1 MLGIDILTTHQV
13 IISSLR
19 FLVQPV
25 QSVKKGNRNLDA
37 LGHPIFKHTEIVLSQ
52 LAFECHRSC
61 KIFSLNTLRVE
72 RANND

>member
-1 MLGIDILTTHQV
+1 MLGIDILTTHQ
-13 IISSLR
+13 IILSSLR

-37 LGHPIFKHTEIVLSQ
+37 PGNPIFKHTEIVHSQ

-61 KIFSLNTLRVE
+61 KIFLLTTLRVE
-72 RANND
+72 RGNSD